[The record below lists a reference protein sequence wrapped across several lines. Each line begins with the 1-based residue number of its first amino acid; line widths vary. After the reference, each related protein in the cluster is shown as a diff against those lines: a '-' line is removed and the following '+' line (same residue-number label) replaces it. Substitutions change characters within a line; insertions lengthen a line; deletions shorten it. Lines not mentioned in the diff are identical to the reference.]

1 MVIDGAQMFVRYA
14 YPPNSRG
21 SCGPPDS
28 DALLHYGQSGV
39 TDQGLREL
47 AKGFAGAFPYL
58 ELIAGAHGIPDPL
71 DARVVEAYWVGNS
84 LLDTV
89 GISTMGNSM
98 EDRFRAR
105 TGRQFPHLVEGVL
118 AGGVP
123 HHSFHV
129 FEIYPWL
136 GLLRDDR
143 RYATALNVLDRCRI
157 RWGKV
162 LAVEEEFEP
171 RYLKER
177 AVRISIFLN
186 VFDVHIN
193 RIPCEGLIE
202 DVQYQPGLFLVA
214 SKPQATL
221 KNEQNA
227 LMIKTVEGAKV
238 LCVQVAGLIAR
249 RIVWWVNPKDRAVRG
264 ERYGLIRFGSRMDTY
279 LPAGTAIKIAVGDRV
294 KGGETI
300 LGVLP

>member
-1 MVIDGAQMFVRYA
+1 M
-14 YPPNSRG
+14 
-21 SCGPPDS
+21 
-28 DALLHYGQSGV
+28 
-39 TDQGLREL
+39 T
-47 AKGFAGAFPYL
+47 AGIT
-58 ELIAGAHGIPDPL
+58 LI
-71 DARVVEAYWVGNS
+71 
-84 LLDTV
+84 
-89 GISTMGNSM
+89 
-98 EDRFRAR
+98 
-105 TGRQFPHLVEGVL
+105 TG
-118 AGGVP
+118 
-123 HHSFHV
+123 
-129 FEIYPWL
+129 WL
-136 GLLRDDR
+136 GWVPVAIAAAIL
-143 RYATALNVLDRCRI
+143 TAFVSWFFRNPPRVIPQGPGLVVSPGD
-157 RWGKV
+157 GKV
-162 LAVEEEFEP
+162 LAVEQDFEP

-193 RIPCEGLIE
+193 RIPCEGIIE

-227 LMIKTVEGAKV
+227 VMIETAKGTKV

>member
-1 MVIDGAQMFVRYA
+1 MA
-14 YPPNSRG
+14 
-21 SCGPPDS
+21 
-28 DALLHYGQSGV
+28 
-39 TDQGLREL
+39 
-47 AKGFAGAFPYL
+47 
-58 ELIAGAHGIPDPL
+58 
-71 DARVVEAYWVGNS
+71 
-84 LLDTV
+84 
-89 GISTMGNSM
+89 
-98 EDRFRAR
+98 DRA
-105 TGRQFPHLVEGVL
+105 
-118 AGGVP
+118 AGVP
-123 HHSFHV
+123 FAKEGFPFIGV
-129 FEIYPWL
+129 AAGFTLITGWL
-136 GLLRDDR
+136 GWIPVAVVGGLL
-143 RYATALNVLDRCRI
+143 TAFVSWFFRNPSRQIPQGPGLVVSPGD
-157 RWGKV
+157 GTV

-186 VFDVHIN
+186 VFNVHIN
-193 RIPCEGLIE
+193 RIPCEGIIE

-249 RIVWWVNPKDRAVRG
+249 RIVWWVNPRDRAVRG

-279 LPAGTAIKIAVGDRV
+279 VPVGTSIEVAVGKRV

-300 LGVLP
+300 LGVLR

>member
-1 MVIDGAQMFVRYA
+1 LLFA
-14 YPPNSRG
+14 
-21 SCGPPDS
+21 DS
-28 DALLHYGQSGV
+28 AHVADRAVGVPFAKEGFPFIGVAAGITLITGWLGWVPVALAAALLTAFVSWFFRNPSRV
-39 TDQGLREL
+39 IPQGPGL
-47 AKGFAGAFPYL
+47 
-58 ELIAGAHGIPDPL
+58 
-71 DARVVEAYWVGNS
+71 VVSPG
-84 LLDTV
+84 DGT
-89 GISTMGNSM
+89 
-98 EDRFRAR
+98 
-105 TGRQFPHLVEGVL
+105 
-118 AGGVP
+118 
-123 HHSFHV
+123 
-129 FEIYPWL
+129 
-136 GLLRDDR
+136 
-143 RYATALNVLDRCRI
+143 
-157 RWGKV
+157 V

-193 RIPCEGLIE
+193 RIPCEGIIE

-249 RIVWWVNPKDRAVRG
+249 RIVWWVNARDRAVRG

-279 LPAGTAIKIAVGDRV
+279 VPVGTAIHIAVGDRV